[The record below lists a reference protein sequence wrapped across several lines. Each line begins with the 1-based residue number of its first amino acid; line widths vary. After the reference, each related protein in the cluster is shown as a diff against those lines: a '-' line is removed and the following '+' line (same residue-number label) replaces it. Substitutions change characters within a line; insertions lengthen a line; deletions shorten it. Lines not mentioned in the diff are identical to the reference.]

1 MKLSNKKY
9 ISISEASKINIS
21 WNEHSIGIQ
30 GFDGDDGY
38 DFSIDVRN
46 YDVDFR
52 RGHRYEI
59 KSLMEYLANDDRE
72 YFEKS
77 VEEILKEADKI

>member
-9 ISISEASKINIS
+9 ISISEASRINIS
-21 WNEHSIGIQ
+21 WNEHSISIQ

-52 RGHRYEI
+52 KGHRYEI

-72 YFEKS
+72 YFDQA
-77 VEEILKEADKI
+77 VAEISKEADKI